1 MKMTVRVLYNNK
13 LINDVKS
20 RVSGY
25 PEIQELNNK
34 IIGWLIL
41 LAIYNPVIIIMID
54 PYHFPGRC
62 QLD

>member
-1 MKMTVRVLYNNK
+1 MTVRVLYNNA
-13 LINDVKS
+13 LIDDVKS
-20 RVSGY
+20 RVSRY
-25 PEIQELNNK
+25 PEIQESNNK

-41 LAIYNPVIIIMID
+41 FAIYNLVIIIIID